1 METKALKSAVKEF
14 NKVIELSEP
23 VNVKSESL
31 EKDLY
36 EALEFIEDGDKFS
49 KETEA
54 VFAELRAKY
63 DKPKKEKKP
72 EKVMTVKAGDSVE
85 MDPDDDE
92 VKVEKKSK
100 KEKEVKKEKMAE
112 KPVEKPK
119 KEKGEA
125 PEVKIIRTILDRKV
139 GKDVLTELIKTED
152 VFDKKTKK
160 ALLAES
166 NFMSLKKKMLDVFDE
181 ELVKKLRAELPP
193 ISHEKK
199 AETKSKPAPE
209 NPIVNSIKSATKVK
223 QLKKIAKANDQFN
236 WKKLRKL
243 EDFEDIQDAMLKSFG
258 QGKTEKKAEPK
269 VVMVPNPLIAEIN
282 AFEKRKK
289 LYKWAEDHD
298 AFEKLFEDDDDDEL
312 EDMDIDELKEALIEA
327 IPAKIESKGKS
338 KGASKPRNEAVAQER
353 REFLIPLLKAGEH
366 TRTELKKMLDEKF
379 GADDPHGAH
388 PHNNMLSECQNEKYY
403 KKHNLG
409 KLVEITKKG
418 KMRFV
423 K

>member
-36 EALEFIEDGDKFS
+36 KALEFIEDGDEFS
-49 KETEA
+49 DETEA

-199 AETKSKPAPE
+199 AESKPVKE
-209 NPIVNSIKSATKVK
+209 NPVVNSIKSATKVK
-223 QLKKIAKANDQFN
+223 QLKVIAKANDQFN

-298 AFEKLFEDDDDDEL
+298 AFEKLFEDDDEEL

-338 KGASKPRNEAVAQER
+338 KGVSKPRNENVAAER
-353 REFLIPLLKAGEH
+353 KAFIVPLIKEGKYTRPELKA
-366 TRTELKKMLDEKF
+366 MLDEKF
-379 GADDPHGAH
+379 GVDTPQSH
-388 PHNNMLSECQNEKYY
+388 PHNNMLSEIKNEKYY
-403 KKHNLG
+403 QKYG
-409 KLVEITKKG
+409 FGALVVETKKG
-418 KMRFV
+418 KYRFAE
-423 K
+423 